1 MSDGDVRDMGD
12 RAALDRRTHGRGRSA
27 DRRRDRAYLAAV
39 GAAVL
44 LLAVAVG
51 AILVRW
57 RAECIA
63 MERALD
69 RELAN
74 AAVMLLDGLLAER
87 RQADFTLSA
96 PVYASLV
103 TDETPPMR
111 LADFSRATDELLG
124 ALELEGDPRAGTYRV
139 DLRAPWPTL
148 AAFERD
154 GALRDSTF
162 GAAVLARLAERRAA
176 FQRSTRTRVGVDTVR
191 VGGDLVHL
199 LHVRQLDRT
208 GSPVALLG
216 VAYSVEHWYARMV
229 PRLAAEMPLLPPD
242 FYGVD
247 WVTAARAGRT
257 LDAPDPQAIVRK
269 SSARSNAVLAIDVA
283 GPDGRTIYRSE
294 DASAAAFRGD
304 AVARLVLEGFEL
316 RVAMPPDH
324 VERLI
329 AAAVPFG
336 TDGTLLAGVTLLGAL
351 FVVGAL
357 RELRRQQQ
365 LADEQRHFV
374 SAISH
379 ELRTPLAHMVLMS
392 ETLLGPAAGTPEQR
406 RRWLV
411 VIHREAVR
419 LGRLVENVLL
429 HARAER
435 HDVRLDLQPV
445 DVGALAHEVV
455 ESLDV
460 TAAARGARIRAVVP
474 HAADVRADPG
484 AVRQVLLNLVDNA
497 LRYGPDGQ
505 TVTLTVL
512 PPRAPNDPLVVT
524 VDDEGPG
531 IPPGDRQR
539 VWAPFVRLGDR
550 GGVTGGSGLGLSVV
564 RDLVL
569 QHGGRVDIAE
579 SQAGGARFVVTLPQR
594 PPHDAGATDV
604 AAAAGAGAAVAA
616 SAAAAASRN

>member
-1 MSDGDVRDMGD
+1 MRARAAD
-12 RAALDRRTHGRGRSA
+12 RA
-27 DRRRDRAYLAAV
+27 RDRAFLAAV

-103 TDETPPMR
+103 TDDTPPMR
-111 LADFSRATDELLG
+111 LADYARATDELLG
-124 ALELEGDPRAGTYRV
+124 ALELEGDPRGGTYRV

-148 AAFERD
+148 AAFEVD
-154 GALRDSTF
+154 GALRDSAY
-162 GAAVLARLAERRAA
+162 GAAVLGRLAAREAALRRT
-176 FQRSTRTRVGVDTVR
+176 TRARVGVDTVR
-191 VGGDLVHL
+191 VGRDLVHL
-199 LHVRQLDRT
+199 LHVRQLDRA
-208 GSPVALLG
+208 GRPVALLG

-229 PRLAAEMPLLPPD
+229 PRMASKMPLLPPD

-247 WVTAARAGRT
+247 WVTATRAGRP
-257 LDAPDPQAIVRK
+257 LEAPDPQAIVLK
-269 SSARSNAVLAIDVA
+269 STVRNNAVLAIEMR
-283 GPDGRTIYRSE
+283 GPDGRTIHRSE
-294 DASAAAFRGD
+294 GADARAFADDGAR
-304 AVARLVLEGFEL
+304 RLVLDGFEL
-316 RVAMPPDH
+316 RIALPPEH

-365 LADEQRHFV
+365 LAAEQRNFV
-374 SAISH
+374 AAISH

-411 VIHREAVR
+411 VIHRESVR

-474 HAADVRADPG
+474 PVPDVRADPG

-497 LRYGPDGQ
+497 LRHGPDGQ
-505 TVTLTVL
+505 TVTLTVV
-512 PPRAPNDPLVVT
+512 PPRSVDDPLVVT

-531 IPPGDRQR
+531 IPPDDRQR

-564 RDLVL
+564 RDLVRR
-569 QHGGRVDIAE
+569 HGGRVDIAE
-579 SQAGGARFVVTLPQR
+579 SAAGGARFVVTLPQR
-594 PPHDAGATDV
+594 PPHDD
-604 AAAAGAGAAVAA
+604 A
-616 SAAAAASRN
+616 SAAASRN